1 VGAIEITPSI
11 GFQVGDRFV
20 FNPTVVATSVENGNE
35 PPLTFSLSQNFPNP
49 FNPTTNFEF
58 RLPVRN
64 MVVVKVFDLLGR
76 EIATLVNDTR
86 DAGTY
91 RVSWNG
97 QSVNG
102 VATSTGVYFCRIE
115 AGDFVQTKKMVLIR

>member
-1 VGAIEITPSI
+1 LPE
-11 GFQVGDRFV
+11 RKK
-20 FNPTVVATSVENGNE
+20 VA
-35 PPLTFSLSQNFPNP
+35 
-49 FNPTTNFEF
+49 
-58 RLPVRN
+58 VR
-64 MVVVKVFDLLGR
+64 VFDLLGR

-102 VATSTGVYFCRIE
+102 VAASTGVYFCRIE
-115 AGDFVQTKKMVLIR
+115 AGEFVQTKKIVLIR